1 MGMYGERLGRGVTRE
16 AARKY
21 ETSVT
26 ERARRE
32 RWQRQMCIRDRT
44 LAGQRLRQS
53 GKPEIWHRRGAAW
66 VQLCRP
72 AERGGGLGL

>member
-26 ERARRE
+26 ERA
-32 RWQRQMCIRDRT
+32 
-44 LAGQRLRQS
+44 QRLRQS
-53 GKPEIWHRRGAAW
+53 GKPEIWHRRGAARF
-66 VQLCRP
+66 QFCRP

>member
-26 ERARRE
+26 ER
-32 RWQRQMCIRDRT
+32 
-44 LAGQRLRQS
+44 LRQS
-53 GKPEIWHRRGAAW
+53 GKPEIWHRRGAARF
-66 VQLCRP
+66 QFCRP

>member
-32 RWQRQMCIRDRT
+32 RWQ
-44 LAGQRLRQS
+44 GLRQS
-53 GKPEIWHRRGAAW
+53 GKPEIWHRRGAARF
-66 VQLCRP
+66 QFCRP

>member
-26 ERARRE
+26 EQGSGRE
-32 RWQRQMCIRDRT
+32 RR
-44 LAGQRLRQS
+44 AGQRLRQS
-53 GKPEIWHRRGAAW
+53 GKPEIWHRRGAAR
-66 VQLCRP
+66 VPILPPC
-72 AERGGGLGL
+72 

>member
-32 RWQRQMCIRDRT
+32 RW
-44 LAGQRLRQS
+44 RLRQS
-53 GKPEIWHRRGAAW
+53 GKPEIWHRRGAARF
-66 VQLCRP
+66 QFCRP

>member
-26 ERARRE
+26 ERSGGN
-32 RWQRQMCIRDRT
+32 
-44 LAGQRLRQS
+44 AG
-53 GKPEIWHRRGAAW
+53 
-66 VQLCRP
+66 RP
-72 AERGGGLGL
+72 AAAPEW

>member
-32 RWQRQMCIRDRT
+32 RWQAGNMAPSWCRT
-44 LAGQRLRQS
+44 VPIL
-53 GKPEIWHRRGAAW
+53 PP
-66 VQLCRP
+66 C
-72 AERGGGLGL
+72 

>member
-21 ETSVT
+21 ET
-26 ERARRE
+26 
-32 RWQRQMCIRDRT
+32 

-53 GKPEIWHRRGAAW
+53 GKPEIWHRRGAARF
-66 VQLCRP
+66 QFCRP

>member
-26 ERARRE
+26 ERARR
-32 RWQRQMCIRDRT
+32 
-44 LAGQRLRQS
+44 AGR
-53 GKPEIWHRRGAAW
+53 PEAAPEW
-66 VQLCRP
+66 
-72 AERGGGLGL
+72 

>member
-32 RWQRQMCIRDRT
+32 RWQASGC
-44 LAGQRLRQS
+44 AS
-53 GKPEIWHRRGAAW
+53 GKPEIWHRRGAARF
-66 VQLCRP
+66 QFCRP

>member
-26 ERARRE
+26 ERARRGS
-32 RWQRQMCIRDRT
+32 WQGRGGAAAR
-44 LAGQRLRQS
+44 LAGQRLRQR
-53 GKPEIWHRRGAAW
+53 GKPEIWHRRGAARF
-66 VQLCRP
+66 QFCRP